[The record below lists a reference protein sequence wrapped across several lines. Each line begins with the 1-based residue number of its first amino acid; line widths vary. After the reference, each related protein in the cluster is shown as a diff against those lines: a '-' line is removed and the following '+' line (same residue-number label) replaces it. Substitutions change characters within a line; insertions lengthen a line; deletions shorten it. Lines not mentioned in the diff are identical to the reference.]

1 MAISPSIDVPQTGH
15 PPGDSTEASATAA
28 HSLAPHSGILLCLPP
43 LPDVT
48 LGNTLSVIASAFPGE
63 SVTVATPF
71 VPSDPTPW
79 THLQLVPWPPEITR
93 DQAGSDWVLAATDF
107 TASASLLQSTHADIK
122 VILLLSATAPEATLP
137 DPSLIRALAD
147 GIRNSS
153 IDLVL
158 PRYAPTPTNAL
169 VNSALI
175 YPLTRA
181 LFGADVRFPLPI
193 EAAMSPRMAARL
205 AAPAQRQVSLSGG
218 SALLWPVAEAAI
230 AGMSVREIATPQNV
244 PQRPPQ
250 GDFNTVFGSV
260 AGSLFADIE
269 TKASFWQRART
280 FTPRA
285 AAAPLSPLPFNPED
299 ANDETTIVSAQIG
312 EMIESFRLAHSNL
325 QEIWSLVLPPQS
337 RLALKKLS
345 LVPPTDFVIDPAL
358 WARIVYDFTI
368 SFHLRTLNRGHL
380 LGAMVP
386 LYLAW
391 VASHLN
397 IVGDQP
403 LRADARVEATAA
415 AFESE
420 KSYLVSRWRWP
431 DRFNP

>member
-1 MAISPSIDVPQTGH
+1 MASSSSIDAPLTGYA
-15 PPGDSTEASATAA
+15 PDASTAPATPR
-28 HSLAPHSGILLCLPP
+28 APHSGVLLCLPS
-43 LPDVT
+43 LPDSN
-48 LGNTLSVIASAFPGE
+48 LGDTLSVVANAFPGE
-63 SVTVATPF
+63 SVTIATP
-71 VPSDPTPW
+71 VLPADPSHWPNL
-79 THLQLVPWPPEITR
+79 HLIASPPETSLGH
-93 DQAGSDWVLAATDF
+93 AGTGWVLAAADF
-107 TASASLLQSTHADIK
+107 AASASLLQSAPAEIK
-122 VILLLSATAPEATLP
+122 VILLLSSPAPEAPAP
-137 DPSLIRALAD
+137 DANLLRALAD
-147 GIRNSS
+147 GIRTSS

-158 PRYAPTPTNAL
+158 PRYTPAATDAL

-193 EAAMSPRMAARL
+193 EAALSPRMAARL
-205 AAPAQRQVSLSGG
+205 ASPAQRQVNLSGA
-218 SALLWPVAEAAI
+218 SAMVWPVAEAAI
-230 AGMSVREIATPQNV
+230 AGFSVREAATPDPV

-250 GDFNTVFGSV
+250 GDFNTIFSSV

-269 TKASFWQRART
+269 AKASFWQRART
-280 FTPRA
+280 FTPRPA
-285 AAAPLSPLPFNPED
+285 TAPLAPLPFDPEN
-299 ANDETTIVSAQIG
+299 ANDEASLVSSQIA
-312 EMIESFRLAHSNL
+312 EMIESFHLAHSNL

-345 LVPPTDFVIDPAL
+345 IVPSADFVMDPAL

-397 IVGDQP
+397 IVGDQTS
-403 LRADARVEATAA
+403 RADARIEATAA

-420 KSYLVSRWRWP
+420 KSYLVARWRWP

>member
-1 MAISPSIDVPQTGH
+1 MASSSSIDVPQAFPASGSL
-15 PPGDSTEASATAA
+15 PGGATAPA
-28 HSLAPHSGILLCLPP
+28 PPLAPHSGVLLCLPS
-43 LPDVT
+43 LPDFA
-48 LGNTLSVIASAFPGE
+48 LGDTLSAIAGAFPGE
-63 SVTVATPF
+63 SVTIATP
-71 VPSDPTPW
+71 VLPSDLTPW
-79 THLQLVPWPPEITR
+79 PTLHLIASSPDSTLG
-93 DQAGSDWVLAATDF
+93 QAGTGWVLAAADF
-107 TASASLLQSTHADIK
+107 AASASLLQSTSAEIK
-122 VILLLSATAPEATLP
+122 AVLLLSSPAPDAPPL
-137 DPSLIRALAD
+137 DPALLRSLAD
-147 GIRNSS
+147 GIRHST

-158 PRYAPTPTNAL
+158 PRYTPDPTDAL

-193 EAAMSPRMAARL
+193 EAALSPRMAARL
-205 AAPAQRQVSLSGG
+205 AGPSQRQMNLSGA
-218 SALLWPVAEAAI
+218 SAILWPVAEAAI
-230 AGMSVREIATPQNV
+230 AGFSVREVTTLDPV

-250 GDFNTVFGSV
+250 GDFNTVFSSV

-269 TKASFWQRART
+269 AKATFWQRARS
-280 FTPRA
+280 FTPRPA
-285 AAAPLSPLPFNPED
+285 SAPLSPLPLDPEN
-299 ANDETTIVSAQIG
+299 AGDEATLVSSQIA
-312 EMIESFRLAHSNL
+312 EMIESFHLAHSNL

-345 LVPPTDFVIDPAL
+345 VVPSADFVMDTAL

-397 IVGDQP
+397 IVGNQTS
-403 LRADARVEATAA
+403 RADARVEATAA